1 MQFTS
6 NLLSEPTLL
15 HEQNGLVLSASK
27 QADPQA
33 VALLTQ
39 TLYGTDG
46 IRYRQT
52 GQAHRIE
59 QLSDPLFF
67 QLYDSRQTLI
77 GLYCLDKRTVGFRSE
92 LVPAYYG
99 RYLAVRTDQQGKGFG
114 QLLKATAVEYTQTR
128 QSAPYLFYSYIE
140 AKNTRSIAAS
150 NRAGFT
156 SVAQLGTYMF
166 RRFTPRSDRRVRP
179 LRPDESALAHRVV
192 ADQYAQY
199 GFQHFTH
206 INAQRPFF
214 VLEERGRVMAGV
226 QASPIQWE
234 LVHLPGRL
242 GSLLRHVAPHV
253 PGLRR
258 FFNPASQLF
267 LTLEGVCVTPG
278 QSDLLAPL
286 LESVLAHHNMHT
298 AMWQIDERDPLRP
311 LLTTSGMGPLSGFQ
325 PGVTT
330 HVMTKTVCLPTSI
343 ILDRDPVYVSSF
355 DYS

>member
-6 NLLSEPTLL
+6 NLLVKPTLL
-15 HEQNGLVLSASK
+15 HEQNGLVLSVSR
-27 QADPQA
+27 QADPQTI
-33 VALLTQ
+33 ALLTQ

-46 IRYRQT
+46 IQYRQT
-52 GQAHRIE
+52 GQTHRIGL
-59 QLSDPLFF
+59 LSDPLFF

-77 GLYCLDKRTVGFRSE
+77 GLYCLDKRPVGFRGE

-99 RYLAVRTDQQGKGFG
+99 RYLAVSADQQGKGFG
-114 QLLKATAVEYTQTR
+114 QLLKATAIEYVQAR
-128 QSAPYLFYSYIE
+128 QSAPHLFYSYIE
-140 AKNTRSIAAS
+140 AKNTRSMAAS
-150 NRAGFT
+150 KQTGFT
-156 SVAQLGTYMF
+156 SVAQLSTYLF
-166 RRFTPRSDRRVRP
+166 RRFTPRPDQRVRP
-179 LRPDESALAHRVV
+179 LQPVESALAHQLV
-192 ADQYAQY
+192 ANQYARY

-214 VLEERGRVMAGV
+214 VLEERGRVVAGAQV
-226 QASPIQWE
+226 SPIQWE

-242 GSLLRHVAPHV
+242 GSLLRYVAPHV

-267 LTLEGVCVTPG
+267 LTLEGVCVAPG
-278 QSDLLAPL
+278 RADLLAPL
-286 LESVLAHHNMHT
+286 LESVLAHYNIHT
-298 AMWQIDERDPLRP
+298 AMWQIDERDPLLS
-311 LLTTSGMGPLSGFQ
+311 LLTTPGMGPLSSFQ

-330 HVMTKTVCLPTSI
+330 HVMAKTVGLPTSI

>member
-1 MQFTS
+1 MQFIS
-6 NLLSEPTLL
+6 GPSSKSTLL
-15 HEQNGLVLSASK
+15 YELNGLVVSVSSH
-27 QADPQA
+27 ADPRA

-59 QLSDPLFF
+59 QLSNPLFF
-67 QLYDSRQTLI
+67 QLYDSHQTLI
-77 GLYCLDKRTVGFRSE
+77 GLYCLDKRSVGFRGE

-99 RYLAVRTDQQGKGFG
+99 RYLAVCADQQGKGFG
-114 QLLKATAVEYTQTR
+114 QLLKATAVEYVQAR
-128 QSAPYLFYSYIE
+128 QSDPYLFYSYIE

-150 NRAGFT
+150 YRAGFT
-156 SVAQLGTYMF
+156 SVAQLSTYLF
-166 RRFTPRSDRRVRP
+166 RRFTPRPDRRVRSLQP
-179 LRPDESALAHRVV
+179 AESALAHQLV

-199 GFQHFTH
+199 GFQHFAR

-214 VLEERGRVMAGV
+214 VLEERGRVVAGV

-242 GSLLRHVAPHV
+242 GSLLRYVAPHV

-267 LTLEGVCVTPG
+267 LTLEGVCVATG
-278 QSDLLAPL
+278 RADLLTSL
-286 LESVLAHHNMHT
+286 LESVMAHYKMHT
-298 AMWQIDERDPLRP
+298 AMWQIDERDPLRS
-311 LLTTSGMGPLSGFQ
+311 LLAAPGMGPLSGFQ
-325 PGVTT
+325 SGVTT
-330 HVMTKTVCLPTSI
+330 HVMTKAIGLPTST
-343 ILDRDPVYVSSF
+343 ILNRDPVYVSSF